1 MERVSSAEKRPD
13 TTKDPAIE
21 GGAARNAQ
29 ALAEEVQASDA
40 QSSGSGD
47 VHEYANRVDRSVII
61 NSWMKSAAQFSL
73 RMLIIVVLVGAG
85 LYLMGKFWAGVLPV
99 ILALIVCTVL
109 SPITNGLR
117 RIKVPGGP
125 AALAS
130 LLVFFAVLV
139 FFVAIILPD
148 ILRNSR
154 VLVIQAGQGIQG
166 LQLWLQN
173 QETLPFDINA
183 EQLDS
188 IVQDLATWIQNKAGA
203 IAGGIFSGISTATS
217 MSITLVI
224 VVVLTFFF
232 LKDGP
237 KFLPWVRSAT
247 GGRAGLHATEL
258 LTRAWE
264 TLGGYIR
271 AQALVS
277 LIDAIFIGLGIWIVG
292 VPMAFTLSVITF
304 LSLIHI

>member
-21 GGAARNAQ
+21 DGAARNAQ

-117 RIKVPGGP
+117 RIKVPGGL

-173 QETLPFDINA
+173 QETCLLYTSDAADDI
-183 EQLDS
+183 
-188 IVQDLATWIQNKAGA
+188 
-203 IAGGIFSGISTATS
+203 
-217 MSITLVI
+217 
-224 VVVLTFFF
+224 
-232 LKDGP
+232 
-237 KFLPWVRSAT
+237 
-247 GGRAGLHATEL
+247 
-258 LTRAWE
+258 
-264 TLGGYIR
+264 
-271 AQALVS
+271 ALV
-277 LIDAIFIGLGIWIVG
+277 
-292 VPMAFTLSVITF
+292 
-304 LSLIHI
+304 